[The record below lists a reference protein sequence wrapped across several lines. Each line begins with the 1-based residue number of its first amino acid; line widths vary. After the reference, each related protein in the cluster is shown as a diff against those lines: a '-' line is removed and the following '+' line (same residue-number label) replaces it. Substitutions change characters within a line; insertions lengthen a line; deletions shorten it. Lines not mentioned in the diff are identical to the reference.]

1 MNKKEEARLPVNKKT
16 PSRGEDVVNVLLGLG
31 EEGDQAL
38 EFLIP
43 QRELFV
49 LKLCGKKWLDNRFLR
64 AT

>member
-1 MNKKEEARLPVNKKT
+1 VNKKT